1 MRNLKAVPSKSQT
14 AGNSILEFNLY
25 NVLIL
30 LGAAGL
36 LAAFVWSQSAG
47 KVNDAKELLSQIQVG
62 IKSEF
67 PNGGPYTGLA
77 VATLAGNQS
86 LPANRLNGGNIK
98 NPIGLG
104 NVTLGVATYPPTNT
118 DGAYTIT
125 MSMDVA
131 SCSKVVA
138 GVEGQ
143 FERITVNGTAV
154 KDSKGASVVA
164 YTKTLAD
171 TNCQSATQ
179 PTTVVFTNQ

>member
-1 MRNLKAVPSKSQT
+1 MTKIQAVPSKNQV

-77 VATLAGNQS
+77 VSTLAGNQS
-86 LPANRLNGGNIK
+86 LPANRLNAGNIK

-104 NVTLGVATYPPTNT
+104 NVTLGTATYPVGNT

-125 MSMDVA
+125 MSLDVA
-131 SCSKVVA
+131 SCSKVIA

-143 FERITVNGTAV
+143 FERITVGGTPV
-154 KDSKGASVVA
+154 KDSKGAPVVT

-171 TNCQSATQ
+171 TNCQGPTQ